1 MHTYVFGLL
10 CLALSCSPQASAESQ
25 AAAEMEFAAEQVLEQ
40 ADALFRKMPAEDQL
54 VSHLLKLSELFSK
67 TKQPEL
73 AESRLAEARKKTLED
88 NSRSGQSHKK
98 LMHFYSSRGD
108 LENAYEIAH
117 DFPKLSRSF
126 ISKQMMQ
133 AELKYGNWDKAV
145 RYFNRSFQDE
155 QERNS
160 QFDST
165 SRRLRIASFI
175 VACHESEK
183 FEQAMELV
191 DSKIQDA
198 DEVIG
203 IKSYV
208 WRRLASKAWNDKD
221 EKEAVRRLD
230 KAIALMR
237 QVESLSS
244 DAGYYLLLLNRA
256 AWTGNLNSATI
267 EQISEE
273 AVAKLKDTS
282 SFQMGLASWLGSIGE
297 LDLMAAVAEKFEGN
311 ERQSTSLRQT
321 LAHYYAMNG
330 EIEKTLLE
338 VESIPKRRD
347 RRASYLA
354 IASGFFD
361 KREYRKAIKFIDIV
375 KKDLE
380 NRLEDSQSEYSRK
393 RELMGHNRIK
403 YLANSLLQ
411 RKILIPD
418 SVNEEERLN
427 HLIDLTEILIDST
440 E

>member
-1 MHTYVFGLL
+1 
-10 CLALSCSPQASAESQ
+10 
-25 AAAEMEFAAEQVLEQ
+25 
-40 ADALFRKMPAEDQL
+40 
-54 VSHLLKLSELFSK
+54 
-67 TKQPEL
+67 
-73 AESRLAEARKKTLED
+73 
-88 NSRSGQSHKK
+88 
-98 LMHFYSSRGD
+98 
-108 LENAYEIAH
+108 
-117 DFPKLSRSF
+117 
-126 ISKQMMQ
+126 
-133 AELKYGNWDKAV
+133 
-145 RYFNRSFQDE
+145 
-155 QERNS
+155 
-160 QFDST
+160 
-165 SRRLRIASFI
+165 
-175 VACHESEK
+175 
-183 FEQAMELV
+183 
-191 DSKIQDA
+191 
-198 DEVIG
+198 
-203 IKSYV
+203 
-208 WRRLASKAWNDKD
+208 
-221 EKEAVRRLD
+221 
-230 KAIALMR
+230 
-237 QVESLSS
+237 
-244 DAGYYLLLLNRA
+244 
-256 AWTGNLNSATI
+256 
-267 EQISEE
+267 
-273 AVAKLKDTS
+273 
-282 SFQMGLASWLGSIGE
+282 
-297 LDLMAAVAEKFEGN
+297 MAAVAEKFEGN